1 MHNCLLIQQH
11 FAEIRPLSSG
21 YSIISTDGS
30 KGGDMIASVGAFWT
44 AGLFSSISTC
54 QVILQCRSNGNNYCF
69 EVRYLF

>member
-1 MHNCLLIQQH
+1 
-11 FAEIRPLSSG
+11 
-21 YSIISTDGS
+21 
-30 KGGDMIASVGAFWT
+30 MIASVGAFWT